1 MLYLQQC
8 DGNLRWSKSV
18 TVVNRT
24 LIFLET
30 HYYEFHTIWT
40 AIKNYLMGHE
50 KICFWI
56 AKFMS
61 NKYLVKSL
69 QRYAKAQEF
78 YEVVKIGQWLIQ
90 HWFHNKVIFVTLG
103 NDSLQIC
110 QLGCA
115 VSNNYHCEYSSTSH
129 PMCCEFNWIG
139 NEKCKSNTYLLAN
152 YN

>member
-1 MLYLQQC
+1 M
-8 DGNLRWSKSV
+8 V
-18 TVVNRT
+18 
-24 LIFLET
+24 
-30 HYYEFHTIWT
+30 
-40 AIKNYLMGHE
+40 HE

-69 QRYAKAQEF
+69 QRYAKAQKF

-90 HWFHNKVIFVTLG
+90 HWFHNKVIFMTPG

-129 PMCCEFNWIG
+129 PMCCEFSWIR

-152 YN
+152 FSKLQLKYLALKLFLMKEVPLAADSQNQNE